1 MYHKLTGRKKM
12 QLSYT
17 AHSLSGNFSWAMFY
31 LCFEFKAVALFLGFL
46 PNHALA
52 YT

>member
-1 MYHKLTGRKKM
+1 MHHKFTGKKKI

-17 AHSLSGNFSWAMFY
+17 AHSHSGDFSWALFV
-31 LCFEFKAVALFLGFL
+31 FVVKFKAKALFPGFL

-52 YT
+52 HT